1 MYIFACQNGLEA
13 LLNSCG
19 TEPYAFRMRLVLY
32 VLKADISLLGY
43 LVGDTIMIF
52 MGCRSRQTY
61 LFFARSF
68 LSLVI
73 MWCFTFSGLFYTF
86 VHVHLP
92 LDCFYINLSQ
102 IN

>member
-43 LVGDTIMIF
+43 LVGDTIVLLI
-52 MGCRSRQTY
+52 GCHLRQNY
-61 LFFARSF
+61 LFFPRFF

-73 MWCFTFSGLFYTF
+73 MWCFILLVAFFIL
-86 VHVHLP
+86 L
-92 LDCFYINLSQ
+92 CM
-102 IN
+102 